1 MTGETLAA
9 VDRIIAQA
17 ALSAE
22 RRDRYTGDMAADLD
36 RHAVTYGHAA
46 AYAMDTDLC
55 DIASALAPEWGGND
69 IRTDAAGYA
78 ARLRD
83 ALGIGG

>member
-1 MTGETLAA
+1 MMAPELAA
-9 VDRIIAQA
+9 AVGRIVSQA
-17 ALSAE
+17 ARLAE
-22 RRDRYTGDMAADLD
+22 LRDRYQDDAMGAA
-36 RHAVTYGHAA
+36 AVTYGHAA

>member
-1 MTGETLAA
+1 MMAPELAAA
-9 VDRIIAQA
+9 VDRIVAQA
-17 ALSAE
+17 ARLAE
-22 RRDRYTGDMAADLD
+22 ARDRYQDDDIG

-46 AYAMDTDLC
+46 AYALDTDLC
-55 DIASALAPEWGGND
+55 DVSTALAPDWGGND